1 MNECKDIRKKIANC
15 MLWDKES
22 LAREYKRS
30 NSPINDALQKKLD
43 TALVRKQSIIDA
55 IANIDFL
62 EILPVSVKR
71 DEIATVIQD
80 HNA

>member
-1 MNECKDIRKKIANC
+1 

-22 LAREYKRS
+22 LARECKRS

-71 DEIATVIQD
+71 DEIATAIQD

>member
-1 MNECKDIRKKIANC
+1 

-62 EILPVSVKR
+62 
-71 DEIATVIQD
+71 
-80 HNA
+80 

>member
-1 MNECKDIRKKIANC
+1 
-15 MLWDKES
+15 MLRYRES

-30 NSPINDALQKKLD
+30 NSTINDALQKKLD
-43 TALVRKQSIIDA
+43 TALARKQSKIDA

-62 EILPVSVKR
+62 EILPVSVKH
-71 DEIATVIQD
+71 DGITTAIQD

>member
-1 MNECKDIRKKIANC
+1 MKDIRKKNVNC
-15 MLWDKES
+15 MLRDRES

-30 NSPINDALQKKLD
+30 NSPINDALQKNLD
-43 TALVRKQSIIDA
+43 AALVRKQSIIDA

-71 DEIATVIQD
+71 NEITTAIKD

>member
-1 MNECKDIRKKIANC
+1 MKDIRKKNVNC
-15 MLWDKES
+15 MLRDRES
-22 LAREYKRS
+22 LARKYKRS
-30 NSPINDALQKKLD
+30 NPPINDALQKKLD
-43 TALVRKQSIIDA
+43 AALVRKQSIIDA

-71 DEIATVIQD
+71 NEITTAIKD

>member
-1 MNECKDIRKKIANC
+1 

-22 LAREYKRS
+22 LARECKRS

-71 DEIATVIQD
+71 DGITTAIQD